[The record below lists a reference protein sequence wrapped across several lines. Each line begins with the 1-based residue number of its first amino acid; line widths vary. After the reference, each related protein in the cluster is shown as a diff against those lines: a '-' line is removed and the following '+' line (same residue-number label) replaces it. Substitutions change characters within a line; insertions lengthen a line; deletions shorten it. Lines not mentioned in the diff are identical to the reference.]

1 MAGPYNVA
9 VEHNGSRAADHELRR
24 LQTFWLNVIALAIAD
39 QDEKWIRGVV
49 SGRDLI
55 LEAAGIEPGYW
66 DRIMLPLADAIRTER
81 KLAELERRPPR
92 QILPGAIERRRLRHS
107 SFGSR

>member
-1 MAGPYNVA
+1 MAGPYDVE

-39 QDEKWIRGVV
+39 QDAEWISGSV
-49 SGRDLI
+49 SGRNLI
-55 LEAAGIEPGYW
+55 LEAAGIEPEYW
-66 DRIMLPLADAIRTER
+66 DRVMLPLAAAIRVER
-81 KLAELERRPPR
+81 KLAEYERRPPR
-92 QILPGAIERRRLRHS
+92 HILPGAIERRRLRHS